1 MGSKTVRR
9 EACHTKC
16 WGHGFG
22 AGREEI
28 FVLTLTPTA
37 LWRCRSVCS
46 FICSLLCVQQ
56 EQRIYTAVLALILLM
71 WMKEYACQWGLNIN
85 VFSFLQLINY
95 LGTSFSFVKGK
106 QSPVWTPWLGTG
118 CFLWHCLL
126 SSWDR
131 RHWSPLVGFSVP
143 FPPFP
148 KLLFHTFALF
158 FFFSPLHILCM
169 EIQNI
174 TWVCVGIYVYEF
186 VACTQMSLPVPTN
199 ENEQNKTEICIQV
212 CTLRRT
218 ASSKIKQPSPVCN
231 RYLI

>member
-56 EQRIYTAVLALILLM
+56 EQWIYTAVLALILLM
-71 WMKEYACQWGLNIN
+71 WMKEYACQRGLNIN

-158 FFFSPLHILCM
+158 FFFFPLCTFYAWKFRILH
-169 EIQNI
+169 
-174 TWVCVGIYVYEF
+174 EF
-186 VACTQMSLPVPTN
+186 VWEYMFMSLLHVHKWVFLY
-199 ENEQNKTEICIQV
+199 QQMKMS
-212 CTLRRT
+212 R
-218 ASSKIKQPSPVCN
+218 IKQKSAFRFLLWDEQQAVK
-231 RYLI
+231 